1 MVWCFH
7 RLNQTALFRSLG
19 FYAKALPTI
28 SNASYA
34 IVLNT
39 NLGRDN
45 PRQLAALNHTIGAIA
60 ARHASSRAVPSVYV
74 LGHHPSIMGGG
85 VATVCASMISG
96 PLSAT
101 CREMVKGVFAGHVH
115 TAASTTGQLFTLVPA
130 LTQVLTPM
138 PTAALACATRS
149 QHRPRLTDMCHRCT
163 GCAQDRREHRLFHRS
178 CERGGPRD
186 QGIHAHRPLHVSRYR
201 RASR

>member
-1 MVWCFH
+1 MSRTSTASPSLMSVFFLNLLSRASFHVVSMVCCFH

-130 LTQVLTPM
+130 LTQVRRQLLLLPV
-138 PTAALACATRS
+138 PPAVS
-149 QHRPRLTDMCHRCT
+149 T
-163 GCAQDRREHRLFHRS
+163 GHD
-178 CERGGPRD
+178 
-186 QGIHAHRPLHVSRYR
+186 
-201 RASR
+201 